1 MVAEETAAAPSRSCR
16 RSCDAGEKFAENFA
30 ERTAKR
36 NFKILALEEQRP
48 RCAIARM
55 QLGAWKDIT
64 VNCILARPLE
74 QVRAQFQVVATSDEV
89 GLAPGGGQPFKFRPT
104 GTMTSH
110 LERHQLGKRQMLW
123 VFEELGRLK
132 LQ

>member
-16 RSCDAGEKFAENFA
+16 RSSDAGEKFAEGFA

-36 NFKILALEEQRP
+36 SLKILALEEQRL

-64 VNCILARPLE
+64 VNCILAKPVYTVKL
-74 QVRAQFQVVATSDEV
+74 
-89 GLAPGGGQPFKFRPT
+89 
-104 GTMTSH
+104 
-110 LERHQLGKRQMLW
+110 ML
-123 VFEELGRLK
+123 
-132 LQ
+132 